1 MSKPKE
7 GHKNE
12 FVTMS
17 ILKDMMELQDKGYK
31 FTVKTFT
38 DQIKAEIKE
47 IRKEVEDLKLSVNFV
62 SANHDDFKTQLG
74 KIDDEIRGVYRQV
87 EGLNTNL
94 NDGLE
99 DMEWKHEYLE
109 NQSRRNN
116 IKITGVVED
125 NNEKTWDDTEATVK
139 KLIKEKLGINEDV
152 EIERAHRFGKR
163 LKNHAPRRHLGS
175 TSKPTGRPIIVKF
188 QLWKVK
194 ENILKQ
200 ARRKRP
206 KDVQFLNDYAKRT
219 LERRAERI
227 PKMLEAC
234 RNGKTA
240 FMVMDKVIIYD
251 KPPGKFDSIPTHQD
265 INEDDEVIIND
276 RYK

>member
-17 ILKDMMELQDKGYK
+17 ILKDMMELQDKAYK

-38 DQIKAEIKE
+38 DEIKAEIKE
-47 IRKEVEDLKLSVNFV
+47 IRKEVEDLKLSVKFV

-125 NNEKTWDDTEATVK
+125 NDEKTWDDMEATVK

-152 EIERAHRFGKR
+152 EIERAHRVGKR
-163 LKNHAPRRHLGS
+163 LKNHAPGRHLGS

-188 QLWKVK
+188 QSWKVK
-194 ENILKQ
+194 ENVLKQ

-227 PKMLEAC
+227 PKMLEAR

-251 KPPGKFDSIPTHQD
+251 KPPGKSDSIPTHQD

>member
-1 MSKPKE
+1 MFKPVNTPKTK
-7 GHKNE
+7 GKT
-12 FVTMS
+12 VT
-17 ILKDMMELQDKGYK
+17 
-31 FTVKTFT
+31 V
-38 DQIKAEIKE
+38 
-47 IRKEVEDLKLSVNFV
+47 
-62 SANHDDFKTQLG
+62 
-74 KIDDEIRGVYRQV
+74 
-87 EGLNTNL
+87 L

-125 NNEKTWDDTEATVK
+125 NDEKTWDDTEATVK
-139 KLIKEKLGINEDV
+139 KLIREKLGISEDV
-152 EIERAHRFGKR
+152 QKEIERAHRVGKR
-163 LKNHAPRRHLGS
+163 LKNHAPGRHLGS
-175 TSKPTGRPIIVKF
+175 ASKPTGRPTIAKF
-188 QLWKVK
+188 QSWKVK
-194 ENILKQ
+194 ENVLKQ
-200 ARRKRP
+200 ARRKRCTICTMYN
-206 KDVQFLNDYAKRT
+206 VQFLNDYAKRT

-227 PKMLEAC
+227 PKMLEAR

-251 KPPGKFDSIPTHQD
+251 KPPGKFDSMPTHQD